1 MLYGRCR
8 PIRACTIRSTRRLA
22 AGRRGMDDVDI
33 PGSSAYIRNPL
44 RGLSEGSRDGCHAV
58 VSSGL
63 VNVSSA

>member
-1 MLYGRCR
+1 ML
-8 PIRACTIRSTRRLA
+8 ADSRLHDPLDKET
-22 AGRRGMDDVDI
+22 GGWGCRGMDDVDV

-63 VNVSSA
+63 VDVSSA

>member
-1 MLYGRCR
+1 MPADSHLHDPLDKETGGWGV
-8 PIRACTIRSTRRLA
+8 A
-22 AGRRGMDDVDI
+22 AWTTWTSPDHR
-33 PGSSAYIRNPL
+33 AYIRNPL